1 MLRAH
6 PRSTPQAE
14 IAGVQ
19 AGYRGLGCGL
29 LADPGDRILVPP
41 SRMCLEAINMVS
53 NPDADPSSAQC
64 LRLELD
70 IVISFLRPQS
80 HPPTPH
86 CRHGGGLCY
95 LFKALN

>member
-80 HPPTPH
+80 SPPPPPTADTGVDSVTSSRP
-86 CRHGGGLCY
+86 
-95 LFKALN
+95 

>member
-80 HPPTPH
+80 PPPPH
-86 CRHGGGLCY
+86 CRHGSGLCY